1 MMEYIEDDL
10 FIIYIE
16 DAPLGLE
23 TIENLP
29 VGKTLCL
36 PERRTTHK
44 SGVILKTIPIS
55 RHPCCQNG
63 FDVRDF

>member
-29 VGKTLCL
+29 VGKTLCFSDL
-36 PERRTTHK
+36 STQSEEQPTN
-44 SGVILKTIPIS
+44 LA
-55 RHPCCQNG
+55 
-63 FDVRDF
+63 